1 MKNQSILFGIIGL
14 LTGILMGIFVASNA
28 FNNNSYGM
36 MRIMGMRYNS
46 NNITTTKMMNSTES
60 IDAHFIEQMIPHHED
75 AITMAEIAR
84 VKATKQEIKD
94 LAAAIITAQTTEIN
108 EMKQWYRD
116 WYGKNVPQNEKVMGG
131 HGMTGGGGT
140 HMGMMGD
147 ETDMSRFENAQDFD
161 KAFIEEMIPHHQ
173 MAVMM
178 ATMLKNGS
186 QREEMKTLADNIIT
200 AQTDEIDQMRSWYST
215 WYK

>member
-1 MKNQSILFGIIGL
+1 MKNESMLYGIIGL
-14 LTGILMGIFVASNA
+14 LAGILIGIYVASNA
-28 FNNNSYGM
+28 VNNNAYGM
-36 MRIMGMRYNS
+36 MRMMGMRYGTNG
-46 NNITTTKMMNSTES
+46 ITGTNMMNSTES

-84 VKATKQEIKD
+84 TKAKKQEIKD
-94 LAAAIITAQTTEIN
+94 LAKAIIAAQTNEIN
-108 EMKQWYRD
+108 EMKQWYKD
-116 WYGKNVPQNEKVMGG
+116 WYGTDVPQDENVMGG
-131 HGMTGGGGT
+131 HGMMGSGGM

-147 ETDMSRFENAQDFD
+147 ETDMTRLENAQDFD

-178 ATMLKNGS
+178 ANMLRSGT
-186 QREEMKTLADNIIT
+186 QREEMKQLADDIIS
-200 AQTDEIDQMRSWYST
+200 AQTSEIDQMRSWYQT